1 MRTHLDLGVIRE
13 GDVETEVGSQG
24 VVREKAQTLIMK
36 IVTFK
41 TIEEEVGVKEVEE
54 EIVVECRTIGTTRL
68 KRKMTKQ
75 ETDSHNLV
83 TEPGK
88 LQD

>member
-13 GDVETEVGSQG
+13 GDVETEVGSRG
-24 VVREKAQTLIMK
+24 VVREKTQTLIMK

-54 EIVVECRTIGTTRL
+54 EIVVECRTIRPTSCQ
-68 KRKMTKQ
+68 K
-75 ETDSHNLV
+75 
-83 TEPGK
+83 
-88 LQD
+88 